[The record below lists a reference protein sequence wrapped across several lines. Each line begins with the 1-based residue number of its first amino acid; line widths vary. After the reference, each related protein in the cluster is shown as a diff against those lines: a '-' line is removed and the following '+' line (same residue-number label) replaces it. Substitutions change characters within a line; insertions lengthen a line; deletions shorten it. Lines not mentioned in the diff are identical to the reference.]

1 MNQLLKILYR
11 ISIFCLIITFIN
23 AKAFEK
29 SFVKNDIS
37 TGEKHSSSINSNY
50 FNKIFE
56 QKEIIHFQMKDLV
69 IGEISKLLVLDNGNK
84 FVIYDKTADE
94 LLLADRI
101 KNTFKILSIE
111 DKIPGG
117 KMKFAS
123 FCVNPDSG
131 FWVSNY
137 AKHYILFN
145 NEGKIRKIIPIEIAN
160 SSFKFGVSNSNKII
174 AFFVIFV
181 K

>member
-56 QKEIIHFQMKDLV
+56 QKEIIHFQMKDFYS
-69 IGEISKLLVLDNGNK
+69 ITIMKLHLIDQWGQ
-84 FVIYDKTADE
+84 
-94 LLLADRI
+94 
-101 KNTFKILSIE
+101 
-111 DKIPGG
+111 GG
-117 KMKFAS
+117 
-123 FCVNPDSG
+123 
-131 FWVSNY
+131 
-137 AKHYILFN
+137 
-145 NEGKIRKIIPIEIAN
+145 
-160 SSFKFGVSNSNKII
+160 
-174 AFFVIFV
+174 
-181 K
+181 